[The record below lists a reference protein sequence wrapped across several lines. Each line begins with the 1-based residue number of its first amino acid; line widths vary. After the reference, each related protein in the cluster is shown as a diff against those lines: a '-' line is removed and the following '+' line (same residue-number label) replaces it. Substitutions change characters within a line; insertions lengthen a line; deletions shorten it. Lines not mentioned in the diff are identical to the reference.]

1 MASGLFKKIM
11 EATKLVV
18 DPPSGWRYGFPMVWD
33 KEKQPELR
41 EFLKEKGYPEDDLEF
56 ALSHIRM
63 WFPEEETKNGDNA

>member
-1 MASGLFKKIM
+1 MTSGLFKKIM

-41 EFLKEKGYPEDDLEF
+41 EFLKEKGYPEDQIDF
-56 ALSHIRM
+56 ACQYIRM